1 MGTVTGSPPP
11 SGQPAQSYE
20 PLPEEPGS
28 ENQTE
33 DAGVA
38 GSVSGGWV
46 EVYPP
51 EGGLPLEDPIGP
63 GPASSGGSVATG
75 LFGITVLLIAAG
87 STTTLFRLAFDYGP
101 SHTNLSNELTTSAWQ
116 FSVSDQNP
124 GATLSTHTGL
134 TPLLLGIPLALC
146 ALLLVAVIVLRL
158 RANRPSTSST
168 RTARV
173 AGVLGVVAASF
184 LAGLVFALGMFEL
197 AWTTFGQSGE
207 VDALTTTIGT
217 GFWVLVVAAVV
228 GAAAAVLGFRSRVD
242 QAFTASSGEA
252 VMPVHGDE
260 FGQFGPQPEG
270 PPLEWPVVAII
281 PDTAGPYPG
290 SGTPKQTGSNEE

>member
-11 SGQPAQSYE
+11 SGQPAQPPYE
-20 PLPEEPGS
+20 PVEQ
-28 ENQTE
+28 NQDE

-38 GSVSGGWV
+38 GSVSSGWV

-51 EGGLPLEDPIGP
+51 DGGLPLDDPIGP
-63 GPASSGGSVATG
+63 EPASSGGTVATG

-101 SHTNLSNELTTSAWQ
+101 SHTNLSNDLTTSAWQ
-116 FSVSDQNP
+116 FSVSDQEP

-134 TPLLLGIPLALC
+134 TPLLVGIPLALC

-168 RTARV
+168 RAARA

-207 VDALTTTIGT
+207 IDALTTTIGA

-228 GAAAAVLGFRSRVD
+228 GVAAGVLGFRNRVD
-242 QAFTASSGEA
+242 RVEFVPAEPAI
-252 VMPVHGDE
+252 PVHGDE
-260 FGQFGPQPEG
+260 FGQFGPRVAE
-270 PPLEWPVVAII
+270 PPLEWPVVAVI

-290 SGTPKQTGSNEE
+290 PGTSKQAGASEE